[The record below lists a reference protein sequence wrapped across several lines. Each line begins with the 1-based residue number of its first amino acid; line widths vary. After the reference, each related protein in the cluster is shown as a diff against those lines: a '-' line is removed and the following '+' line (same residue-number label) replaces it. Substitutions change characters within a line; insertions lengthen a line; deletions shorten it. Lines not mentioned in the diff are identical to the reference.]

1 MFLEIIDRIVVLQE
15 LGSKNPVF
23 FFLTLSSH
31 SSEFPWA
38 YQKEASFLSV
48 FLFMHHVA
56 LLWHVYYFRFSGFIS
71 NHIESQVWKTVEGL
85 LIAHAA
91 PDWLGFKT
99 LNSGLLLDGND
110 HISEGLF
117 WSHGETHTVIKDKL
131 LWFLREG
138 LSTELDFVTIYS
150 PIASVSRLF
159 HPENVFLL

>member
-1 MFLEIIDRIVVLQE
+1 MILEIIDRIVILQE
-15 LGSKNPVF
+15 LSTKNPVF
-23 FFLTLSSH
+23 FFVTLSSH

-38 YQKEASFLSV
+38 YQKETSFLSV

-56 LLWHVYYFRFSGFIS
+56 LLWHVYYFRLTGFIS
-71 NHIESQVWKTVEGL
+71 NHIESQVWKTVVGF

-99 LNSGLLLDGND
+99 LNSSLFLDGND
-110 HISEGLF
+110 HISESLF

-138 LSTELDFVTIYS
+138 LSTELDFVTIDS

>member
-1 MFLEIIDRIVVLQE
+1 
-15 LGSKNPVF
+15 
-23 FFLTLSSH
+23 
-31 SSEFPWA
+31 
-38 YQKEASFLSV
+38 
-48 FLFMHHVA
+48 MHHVA
-56 LLWHVYYFRFSGFIS
+56 LLWHVYYFSLSGFIS
-71 NHIESQVWKTVEGL
+71 NHIESQVWKTVVGF
-85 LIAHAA
+85 LIAHTA

-99 LNSGLLLDGND
+99 FNSCLLLDGND

-138 LSTELDFVTIYS
+138 LSTELDFVTIDS